1 MEKADVVV
9 FSSLNLAEVHLIRG
23 TLTREGIPS
32 RIKSSMLAPLAG
44 EVPMDD
50 ARTEL
55 YVAASLVE
63 KALEIIRSAQALEGP
78 DRPCPQCG
86 EMNPISFELCWNCGA
101 DLES

>member
-1 MEKADVVV
+1 MEKADAVV
-9 FSSLNLAEVHLIRG
+9 FSSLNLAEVHLIRSA
-23 TLTREGIPS
+23 LTREGIPS

-55 YVAASLVE
+55 YVAVSLVE
-63 KALEIIRSAQALEGP
+63 DALEVIRSAQTLTGP
-78 DRPCPQCG
+78 DRHCAQCE